1 MDYMIETR
9 DLVKKFGD
17 LTAVD
22 KLNIQVRK
30 GEIFGL
36 LGPNGAGK
44 STAISML
51 CTILRPTS
59 GTAMVNGHDIIR
71 EAHMVRKSIGIVFQ
85 DPSIDDKLT
94 GRENMEMH
102 ADLYDVPRDV
112 MHSRIDEVL
121 KLVELEDRASS
132 PVTTYSGGMRRRLEI
147 ARSLIHYPKVLFLD
161 EPTIGLDPQS
171 RDHIWNYIRDLK
183 KRENIT
189 IILTTH
195 YMEEADKLC
204 DRIAIIDKSRIVA
217 LDSPGSLKE
226 KLEGETITIRTRDN
240 ALFAA
245 RLTEAKLAEKITS
258 VNGDL
263 TMNVKSAHTILPGI
277 IEVAATNGVYVD
289 SIALHEPDLDDVFMH
304 YTGRNI
310 REGGGT
316 KELRGYGGHPQEADK
331 MSQTSELRGIYT
343 LWLRECRRFVRDRSR
358 LIGSLITPILWL
370 VIFGTGLGPHS
381 RASPGTPTSSTL
393 TSSSCC
399 RASSGRRC
407 SSRPCSWASR

>member
-1 MDYMIETR
+1 MNYMIETF
-9 DLVKKFGD
+9 DLTKRFGS

-22 KLNIQVRK
+22 KINLKVEP

-44 STAISML
+44 STTISML
-51 CTILRPTS
+51 CTILKPTS
-59 GTAMVNGHDIIR
+59 GTAMVNGYDIVR
-71 EAHMVRKSIGIVFQ
+71 EPGQVRKSIGIVFQ

-102 ADLYDVPRDV
+102 ADLYDVPRNV
-112 MHSRIDEVL
+112 MHGRIDEVL
-121 KLVELEDRASS
+121 KLVELEDRAYSNVS
-132 PVTTYSGGMRRRLEI
+132 TYSGGMRRRLEI
-147 ARSLIHYPKVLFLD
+147 ARSLIHYPRVLFLD

-204 DRIAIIDKSRIVA
+204 DRIAIIDRSKIVA

-226 KLEGETITIRTRDN
+226 QLEGETISIRTKNN

-245 RLTEAKLAEKITS
+245 KLEEAKLAEKITIVDGELNLS
-258 VNGDL
+258 VKN
-263 TMNVKSAHTILPGI
+263 AHTALPRVV
-277 IEVAATNGVYVD
+277 EVAAANGVYVD
-289 SIALHEPDLDDVFMH
+289 SIALREPDLDDVFMH

-316 KELRGYGGHPQEADK
+316 KELTGFAA
-331 MSQTSELRGIYT
+331 I
-343 LWLRECRRFVRDRSR
+343 RRRQIR
-358 LIGSLITPILWL
+358 
-370 VIFGTGLGPHS
+370 
-381 RASPGTPTSSTL
+381 
-393 TSSSCC
+393 
-399 RASSGRRC
+399 
-407 SSRPCSWASR
+407 

>member
-9 DLVKKFGD
+9 DLGKKFGD

-22 KLNIQVRK
+22 KLNIQVK
-30 GEIFGL
+30 SGEIFGL

-59 GTAMVNGHDIIR
+59 GTAIVNGYDIIR
-71 EAHMVRKSIGIVFQ
+71 EAHQVRKSIGIVFQ

-112 MHSRIDEVL
+112 MYTRIAEVL
-121 KLVELEDRASS
+121 KLVELEDRADSNVS
-132 PVTTYSGGMRRRLEI
+132 TYSGGMRRRLEI

-171 RDHIWNYIRDLK
+171 RDHIWNYIRNLK

-217 LDSPGSLKE
+217 LDSPHNLKE
-226 KLEGETITIRTRDN
+226 QLGGETITIRTKDN
-240 ALFAA
+240 TLFAVKLA
-245 RLTEAKLAEKITS
+245 EAKLAEKITS

-263 TMNVKSAHTILPGI
+263 SLSVKNAHTALPRVV
-277 IEVAATNGVYVD
+277 EVAAANGIYVD

-304 YTGRNI
+304 HTGRNI

-316 KELRGYGGHPQEADK
+316 KELTGFAA
-331 MSQTSELRGIYT
+331 I
-343 LWLRECRRFVRDRSR
+343 RRRQ
-358 LIGSLITPILWL
+358 IK
-370 VIFGTGLGPHS
+370 
-381 RASPGTPTSSTL
+381 
-393 TSSSCC
+393 
-399 RASSGRRC
+399 
-407 SSRPCSWASR
+407 